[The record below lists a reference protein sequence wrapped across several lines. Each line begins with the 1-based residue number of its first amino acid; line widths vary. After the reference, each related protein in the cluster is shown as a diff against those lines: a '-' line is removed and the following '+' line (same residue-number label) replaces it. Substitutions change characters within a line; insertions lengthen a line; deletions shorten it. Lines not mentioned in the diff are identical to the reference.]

1 MNASGNDA
9 LVKAVLDDW
18 RTAPVAPR
26 LRAALG
32 FIEKLTLDPA
42 NIGPADMTALRAQG
56 ITDDGIEDAMH
67 ACVLFNIYDRLAD
80 SFAFDIPDERGFA
93 MSAKMLLKRGY
104 L

>member
-1 MNASGNDA
+1 MKASGNDA

-18 RTAPVAPR
+18 RTAPVEPR
-26 LRAALG
+26 LRAALA
-32 FIEKLTLDPA
+32 FVEKLTLDPEA
-42 NIGPADMTALRAQG
+42 IGPADVAPMRALG
-56 ITDDGIEDAMH
+56 ISDAAIEDAMH

-80 SFAFDIPDERGFA
+80 SLGFDIPDEHGFA